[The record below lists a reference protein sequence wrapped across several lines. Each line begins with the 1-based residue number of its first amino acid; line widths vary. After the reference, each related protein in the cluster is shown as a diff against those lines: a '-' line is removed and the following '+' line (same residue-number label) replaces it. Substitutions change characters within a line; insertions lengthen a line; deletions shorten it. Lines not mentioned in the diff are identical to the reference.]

1 MMRWLRFSSLS
12 FQLVSAMLLLTLGLG
27 LIRTYLNRAEVE
39 SFAREQ
45 FDQRSVATASA
56 FAAYATDVVLT
67 DDLFRLNELI
77 SDALLNNPDLRYI
90 LVLDANDRVLAH
102 SFGRSVPKGI
112 VAANR
117 VAVAGKNHL
126 QRISTEEGFVLDV
139 AAPLLEGKIGVVR
152 VGMSE
157 RAMNADIDRHTWNL
171 MLVTLLSLLPVF
183 ITAYLLARVLARP
196 LEKLVAATGAVARGD
211 FTPVA
216 PIAGQEEI
224 AQLGNSF
231 NAMTHALARSQGELQ
246 TSNAQLRERNEEL
259 AALNTLATAISHS
272 ADVDALLTSAL
283 DETLRVTNLTMGWI
297 VLRDGENLSV
307 LATRQVSP
315 ELAAQL
321 ASCDCACDMRSA
333 ACVAHD
339 GQICATLAPRAYHA
353 LVPLVSRARGWGAL
367 HLACADADYFGADL
381 LRLLTA
387 MGQQIGLAIENLE
400 LAQAQRREQFHRQL
414 LDHVIQAQEEERKR
428 IARELHDEF
437 AQSLTALIVG
447 LQTHEQTLANDAP
460 THARLTETRILASQI
475 LDQTRQ
481 LMFDLRPSVL
491 DDAGLAPALRSF
503 AERAC
508 ATAKLALDFQVH
520 GARRR
525 LASQSETALFRIVQE
540 AVNNIVQHAHANHVT
555 IVLRFETCRIA
566 ALVEDDGIGFD
577 TISASRAGTMGLLGM
592 RERAEL
598 VGGRLEIDSRAAS
611 GTRVQVEIPT

>member
-1 MMRWLRFSSLS
+1 MSSIRLSSLS

-39 SFAREQ
+39 AFAREQ

-56 FAAYATDVVLT
+56 FAAYATDAVLT

-77 SDALLNNPDLRYI
+77 GDTLLNNPDVRYI
-90 LVLDANDRVLAH
+90 LVLDANDRVRAH
-102 SFGRSVPKGI
+102 SFGRGIPKGL

-117 VAVAGKNHL
+117 VADDEKSHL
-126 QRISTEEGFVLDV
+126 QRVNTEEGFVLDV
-139 AAPLLEGKIGVVR
+139 AAPLLEGKIGAVR

-171 MLVTLLSLLPVF
+171 LLVTALSLIPVF

-216 PIAGQEEI
+216 TIAGQEEI
-224 AQLGNSF
+224 AQLGNAF
-231 NAMTHALARSQGELQ
+231 NAMTRALARSQGELRA
-246 TSNAQLRERNEEL
+246 SNAQLRERNEEL
-259 AALNTLATAISHS
+259 AALNALAAAISHS
-272 ADVDALLTSAL
+272 ADVDALLNSAL
-283 DETLRVTNLTMGWI
+283 DETLQVMNLTMGWI
-297 VLRDGENLSV
+297 VLHDGENVSV
-307 LATRQVSP
+307 RATRQVSP
-315 ELAAQL
+315 ELAAQI
-321 ASCDCACDMRSA
+321 AACDCACDA
-333 ACVAHD
+333 NDVACVAHD
-339 GQICATLAPRAYHA
+339 SQVCAILSAYHA
-353 LVPLVSRARGWGAL
+353 LVPLVSHARVWGAL
-367 HLACADADYFGADL
+367 HLASLDAECFGSDR

-387 MGQQIGLAIENLE
+387 MGQQIGLAIENLD

-414 LDHVIQAQEEERKR
+414 LDRVIDAQEEERKH

-447 LQTHEQTLANDAP
+447 LQTHEQTLAGDTP
-460 THARLTETRILASQI
+460 THARLAETRTLASQI
-475 LDQTRQ
+475 LDQTRR

-491 DDAGLAPALRSF
+491 DDAGLAPALRAF

-508 ATAKLALDFQVH
+508 APANLALDFQIH

-525 LASQSETALFRIVQE
+525 LSPHCETALFRIVQE
-540 AVNNIVQHAHANHVT
+540 AVNNVAQHARAKRVV
-555 IVLRFETCRIA
+555 IELRFEPARVIA
-566 ALVEDDGIGFD
+566 RVEDDGAGFD
-577 TISASRAGTMGLLGM
+577 VAHATRAGTMGLLGI

-598 VGGRLEIDSRAAS
+598 LGGRLEIESRVGS
-611 GTRVQVEIPT
+611 GTRVRVEIPAQ